1 MKVDTGIRQ
10 NGRVEILGGVKAG
23 QTVVT
28 DGVVKLTD
36 GVPVRLPGANKSGAN
51 KSGANRPGENGPEA
65 KSASAD
71 RAAG

>member
-1 MKVDTGIRQ
+1 MVTRTRVDTGIRQ
-10 NGRVEILGGVKAG
+10 NGLVEILGGVKPG

-36 GVPVRLPGANKSGAN
+36 GVPVRLPGDK
-51 KSGANRPGENGPEA
+51 PEA
-65 KSASAD
+65 KSASAS

>member
-51 KSGANRPGENGPEA
+51 RPGENGPEA